1 MSRFFYFKL
10 AITNIKKNAKT
21 YVPYMIT
28 SILTISMFYIICSLG
43 NNPNITKAC
52 GTDSMKYVLF
62 LGTWVCGIFA
72 VIFLFYTNSFL
83 MKRRKKEFG
92 LYNILGMEKKH
103 ISMVVLCETLIMSI
117 ISLVLGLVVG
127 ILFDKL
133 MLLVILSMF
142 TVEIP
147 LGFHISPESFPATL
161 TLFTGI
167 FVLIFLNSIRQIHL
181 AKPIELLQ
189 GSTVG
194 EKEPKAK
201 WLIALIGAICLGS
214 GYYISLTTTNPISA
228 LNMFFFFIAVILV
241 IIGTYLLFTAGSIVL
256 LKALRK
262 NKNYYYKTKNF
273 ISISGMIYRMK
284 QNAVGL
290 ANICVLSTMV
300 LVMISSTFSL
310 WNGMND
316 VLNNFYP
323 REFIFTPTFTPF
335 EYSEESASD
344 LKAWVNDTLDECNV
358 KPKDITE
365 YSYLNFAV
373 VQDKDTFIMDRDNPA
388 YSNMVNEI
396 RNLFFITLDDYNKMA
411 NSNETLEA
419 DEVLVYSNR
428 DQYSYKEMKL
438 SNKTLKI
445 KETLKDFPNNNI
457 MASNVASSH
466 FIVVKDKSVINDL
479 NKIQNEKYGDM
490 ASSIQ
495 YYYAFNVDA
504 NIEKI
509 IDINNKFENKIK
521 EMGTYGE
528 NTNKYVYEGRFDCR
542 ESEKNDFIGM
552 YGGLYFIGVFLGVL
566 FIIATILIM
575 YYKQISEG
583 YDDKGRF
590 EIMQK
595 VGISHEEIKKSIH
608 SQVLTVFF
616 LPLIVAGI
624 HVAFAFPFITRLLA
638 ILNLTNVKLFAMAT
652 VGGFLIFSVFYAVV
666 YRITARSYYKIVS

>member
-214 GYYISLTTTNPISA
+214 GYYISISLTTTNPIAA
-228 LNMFFFFIAVILV
+228 LNMFFIAVILV

-316 VLNNFYP
+316 VLDNFYP
-323 REFIFTPTFTPF
+323 REFTFTPF
-335 EYSEESASD
+335 EYSDKSASD
-344 LKAWVNDTLDECNV
+344 LKVWVKDTLDECNLE
-358 KPKDITE
+358 PKDIID

-373 VQDKDTFIMDRDNPA
+373 VQDKDSFIMYRDNPV
-388 YSNMVNEI
+388 YSDMINDI
-396 RNLFFITLDDYNKMA
+396 RNLFFITLDDYNKMT
-411 NSNETLEA
+411 NSNETLKA

-428 DQYSYKEMKL
+428 DQYDYKEMKL
-438 SNKTLKI
+438 SDKTFKV
-445 KETLKDFPNNNI
+445 KETLDNFPNNRI
-457 MASNVASSH
+457 MSSDVASSH
-466 FIVVKDKSVINDL
+466 FMIVKDMSVINDL
-479 NKIQNEKYGDM
+479 DKIQNEIYGDM
-490 ASSIQ
+490 SSSIQ

-504 NIEKI
+504 DTEKI
-509 IDINNKFENKIK
+509 LDINNKFENDIQ

-528 NTNKYVYEGRFDCR
+528 NTNKYVYEGSFDCR
-542 ESEKNDFIGM
+542 ETEKNDFIGV

-566 FIIATILIM
+566 FMIATILIM

-624 HVAFAFPFITRLLA
+624 HIAFAFPFITRLLA

-652 VGGFLIFSVFYAVV
+652 VGGFLLFSVFYAVV

>member
-28 SILTISMFYIICSLG
+28 SILTISMFYIICSLA
-43 NNPNITKAC
+43 NNPNVTKAC
-52 GTDSMKYVLF
+52 GTESMKYILF

-72 VIFLFYTNSFL
+72 IIFLFYTNSFL

-103 ISMVVLCETLIMSI
+103 ISMVVLCETLIMSV
-117 ISLVLGLVVG
+117 ISLALGLVVG

-189 GSTVG
+189 GGSVG

-201 WLIALIGAICLGS
+201 WLIALIGAICLGL
-214 GYYISLTTTNPISA
+214 GYYISLTTTNPIAA
-228 LNMFFFFIAVILV
+228 LNMFFVAVILV

-316 VLNNFYP
+316 VLDSYFP
-323 REFIFTPTFTPF
+323 REFTFTPF
-335 EYSEESASD
+335 EYSEETASD
-344 LKAWVNDTLDECNV
+344 LKAWVNDTLDEYNV
-358 KPKDITE
+358 EPKDIAD

-373 VQDKDTFIMDRDNPA
+373 VQDKDTFIMDRDNSA
-388 YSNMVNEI
+388 YADMINEI
-396 RNLFFITLDDYNKMA
+396 RNLFFITLDDYNKMT
-411 NSNETLEA
+411 NSNETLKK

-428 DQYSYKEMKL
+428 DQYNEKEMKI
-438 SNKTLKI
+438 SDKTFKVKGRLD
-445 KETLKDFPNNNI
+445 DFPNNRL
-457 MASNVASSH
+457 MTTNVASSH
-466 FIVVKDKSVINDL
+466 FIVVKDTSVINDL
-479 NKIQNEKYGDM
+479 DKIQNEIYGDM

-504 NIEKI
+504 NTEKI
-509 IDINNKFENKIK
+509 LDINNKFENDIQ

-542 ESEKNDFIGM
+542 ETEKNDFIGT

-624 HVAFAFPFITRLLA
+624 HIAFAFPFITRLLA

-652 VGGFLIFSVFYAVV
+652 VGGFLLFSVFYAVV

>member
-189 GSTVG
+189 CSTVG

-214 GYYISLTTTNPISA
+214 GYYISLTTTNPIAA
-228 LNMFFFFIAVILV
+228 LNMFFIAVILV

-316 VLNNFYP
+316 VLDNFYP
-323 REFIFTPTFTPF
+323 REFIFTPF
-335 EYSEESASD
+335 EYSEKSASD
-344 LKAWVNDTLDECNV
+344 LKVWVKDTLDECNLE
-358 KPKDITE
+358 PKDIID

-373 VQDKDTFIMDRDNPA
+373 VQDKDSFIMYRDNPV
-388 YSNMVNEI
+388 YSDMINDI
-396 RNLFFITLDDYNKMA
+396 RNLFFITLDDYNKMT
-411 NSNETLEA
+411 NSNETLKA

-428 DQYSYKEMKL
+428 DKYDYKEMKL
-438 SNKTLKI
+438 SDKTFKV
-445 KETLKDFPNNNI
+445 KETLDNFPNNRI
-457 MASNVASSH
+457 MSSDVASSH
-466 FIVVKDKSVINDL
+466 FMIVKDMSVINDL
-479 NKIQNEKYGDM
+479 DKIQNEIYGDM

-504 NIEKI
+504 DTEKI
-509 IDINNKFENKIK
+509 LDINNKFENDIQ

-542 ESEKNDFIGM
+542 ETEKNDFIGV

-583 YDDKGRF
+583 YDDKSRF

-624 HVAFAFPFITRLLA
+624 HIAFAFPFITRLLA

-652 VGGFLIFSVFYAVV
+652 VGGFLLFSVFYAVV

>member
-43 NNPNITKAC
+43 NNPNVSKAC

-72 VIFLFYTNSFL
+72 IIFLFYTNSFL

-103 ISMVVLCETLIMSI
+103 ISMVVLCETLIMSVV
-117 ISLVLGLVVG
+117 SLVLGLVVG

-147 LGFHISPESFPATL
+147 LGFHISPQSFPATL

-201 WLIALIGAICLGS
+201 WLIALIGAICLG
-214 GYYISLTTTNPISA
+214 L
-228 LNMFFFFIAVILV
+228 
-241 IIGTYLLFTAGSIVL
+241 
-256 LKALRK
+256 
-262 NKNYYYKTKNF
+262 
-273 ISISGMIYRMK
+273 
-284 QNAVGL
+284 GL

-316 VLNNFYP
+316 VLDNYFP
-323 REFIFTPTFTPF
+323 REFSFTPF
-335 EYSEESASD
+335 EYSQETASD
-344 LKAWVNDTLDECNV
+344 LKTWVNNTLNECNV
-358 KPKDITE
+358 EAKDIVN
-365 YSYLNFAV
+365 YSYLDFAV
-373 VQDKDTFIMDRDNPA
+373 VQDKDSFIMYRDNPA
-388 YSNMVNEI
+388 YSDMINDI
-396 RNLFFITLDDYNKMA
+396 RNLFFITLDDYNKMT
-411 NSNETLEA
+411 NSNETLKA

-428 DQYSYKEMKL
+428 DQYDYKEMKL
-438 SNKTLKI
+438 SDKTFKV
-445 KETLKDFPNNNI
+445 KETLDNFPNNRI
-457 MASNVASSH
+457 MSSDVVSSH
-466 FIVVKDKSVINDL
+466 FMIVKDMSVINDL
-479 NKIQNEKYGDM
+479 DKIQNEIYGDM
-490 ASSIQ
+490 ESSIQ

-504 NIEKI
+504 DTEKI
-509 IDINNKFENKIK
+509 LDINNKFENDIQ

-542 ESEKNDFIGM
+542 ETEKNDFIGM

-624 HVAFAFPFITRLLA
+624 HIAFAFPFITRLLA
-638 ILNLTNVKLFAMAT
+638 ILNLTNVKLFAMTT
-652 VGGFLIFSVFYAVV
+652 VGGFLLFSVFYAVV

>member
-43 NNPNITKAC
+43 NNPNVSKAC

-103 ISMVVLCETLIMSI
+103 ISRVVLCETLIMSV
-117 ISLVLGLVVG
+117 ISLGLGLVVG

-214 GYYISLTTTNPISA
+214 GYYISLTTTNPIAA
-228 LNMFFFFIAVILV
+228 LNMFFIAVILV

-290 ANICVLSTMV
+290 ANICILSTMV

-316 VLNNFYP
+316 VLDSYFP
-323 REFIFTPTFTPF
+323 REFTFTPF

-344 LKAWVNDTLDECNV
+344 LKAWVNNTLDEYNV
-358 KPKDITE
+358 EPKDIAD

-373 VQDKDTFIMDRDNPA
+373 VQDKDTFIMDRNNSA
-388 YSNMVNEI
+388 YADMINEI
-396 RNLFFITLDDYNKMA
+396 RNLFFITLDDYNRMT
-411 NSNETLEA
+411 NSNETLKE

-428 DQYSYKEMKL
+428 DQYNEKQMKI
-438 SNKTLKI
+438 SDKTFKV
-445 KETLKDFPNNNI
+445 KGTLDDFPNNRL
-457 MASNVASSH
+457 MTTNVASSH
-466 FIVVKDKSVINDL
+466 FIVVKDTSVLNDL
-479 NKIQNEKYGDM
+479 DKIQNEIYGDV

-504 NIEKI
+504 NTEKI
-509 IDINNKFENKIK
+509 IDINNKFENDII
-521 EMGTYGE
+521 EMGTYEE

-542 ESEKNDFIGM
+542 ETEKNDFIGM

-624 HVAFAFPFITRLLA
+624 HIAFAFPFITRLLA

-652 VGGFLIFSVFYAVV
+652 VGGFLLFSVFYAVV

>member
-214 GYYISLTTTNPISA
+214 GYYISLTLTTTNPIA
-228 LNMFFFFIAVILV
+228 TLNMFFIAVILV

-323 REFIFTPTFTPF
+323 REFIFTPF
-335 EYSEESASD
+335 EYSEKSASD
-344 LKAWVNDTLDECNV
+344 LKVWVKDTLDECNLE
-358 KPKDITE
+358 PKDIID

-373 VQDKDTFIMDRDNPA
+373 VQDKDSFIMYRDNPV
-388 YSNMVNEI
+388 YSDMINDI
-396 RNLFFITLDDYNKMA
+396 RNLFFITLDDYNKMT
-411 NSNETLEA
+411 NSNETLKA

-428 DQYSYKEMKL
+428 DKYDYKEMKL
-438 SNKTLKI
+438 SDKTFKV
-445 KETLKDFPNNNI
+445 KETLDNFPNNRI
-457 MASNVASSH
+457 MSSDVASSH
-466 FIVVKDKSVINDL
+466 FMIVKDMSVINDL
-479 NKIQNEKYGDM
+479 DKIQNEIYGDM

-504 NIEKI
+504 DTEKI
-509 IDINNKFENKIK
+509 LDINNKFENDIQ

-542 ESEKNDFIGM
+542 ETEKNDFIGM

-583 YDDKGRF
+583 YDDKSRF

-624 HVAFAFPFITRLLA
+624 HIAFAFPFITRLLA

-652 VGGFLIFSVFYAVV
+652 VGGFLLFSVFYAVV

>member
-21 YVPYMIT
+21 YVPYIIT

-214 GYYISLTTTNPISA
+214 GYYISLTTTNPIAA
-228 LNMFFFFIAVILV
+228 LNMFFIAVILV

-323 REFIFTPTFTPF
+323 REFTFTPF

-542 ESEKNDFIGM
+542 ETEKNDFIGM

-624 HVAFAFPFITRLLA
+624 HIAFAFPFITRLLA

>member
-542 ESEKNDFIGM
+542 ETEKNDFIGM

>member
-214 GYYISLTTTNPISA
+214 GYYISISLTTTNPIAA
-228 LNMFFFFIAVILV
+228 LNMFFIAVILV

-316 VLNNFYP
+316 VLDNFYP
-323 REFIFTPTFTPF
+323 REFIFTPF
-335 EYSEESASD
+335 EYSEKSASD
-344 LKAWVNDTLDECNV
+344 LKVWVNDTLDECNLE
-358 KPKDITE
+358 PKDIID

-373 VQDKDTFIMDRDNPA
+373 VQDKDNFIMDRDNPA

-396 RNLFFITLDDYNKMA
+396 RNLFFITLDDYNRIT
-411 NSNETLEA
+411 NSNKTLKD

-428 DQYSYKEMKL
+428 DQYEMPEMKI
-438 SNKTLKI
+438 SNKTFKI
-445 KETLKDFPNNNI
+445 KETLDSFPINRL
-457 MASNVASSH
+457 MTSNVASSH
-466 FIVVKDKSVINDL
+466 FMIVKDMSVINDL
-479 NKIQNEKYGDM
+479 DKIQKGKYGDR
-490 ASSIQ
+490 ASNIE

-504 NIEKI
+504 NAEKI
-509 IDINNKFENKIK
+509 IDINDKFENDIQ
-521 EMGTYGE
+521 EMGTYEE

-583 YDDKGRF
+583 YDDKSRF

-624 HVAFAFPFITRLLA
+624 HIAFAFPFITRLLA

-652 VGGFLIFSVFYAVV
+652 VGGFLLFSVFYAVV

>member
-228 LNMFFFFIAVILV
+228 LNMFFIAVILV

-316 VLNNFYP
+316 VLDNFYP
-323 REFIFTPTFTPF
+323 REFIFTPF
-335 EYSEESASD
+335 EYSEKSASD
-344 LKAWVNDTLDECNV
+344 LKTWVNDNLNEYNV
-358 KPKDITE
+358 EPKDIID

-373 VQDKDTFIMDRDNPA
+373 VQDKDNFIMDRDNPA

-396 RNLFFITLDDYNKMA
+396 RNLFFITLDDYNRIT
-411 NSNETLEA
+411 NSNKTLKD

-428 DQYSYKEMKL
+428 DQYEMPEMKI
-438 SNKTLKI
+438 SNKTFKI
-445 KETLKDFPNNNI
+445 KETLDSFPINRL
-457 MASNVASSH
+457 MTSNVASSH
-466 FIVVKDKSVINDL
+466 FMIVKDMSVINDL
-479 NKIQNEKYGDM
+479 DKIQKGKYGDR
-490 ASSIQ
+490 ASNIE

-504 NIEKI
+504 NAEKI
-509 IDINNKFENKIK
+509 IDINDKFENDIIK
-521 EMGTYGE
+521 MGTYEE

-583 YDDKGRF
+583 YDDKSRF

-624 HVAFAFPFITRLLA
+624 HIAFAFPFITRLLA

-652 VGGFLIFSVFYAVV
+652 VGGFLLFSVFYAVV

>member
-214 GYYISLTTTNPISA
+214 GYYISLTTTNPIAA
-228 LNMFFFFIAVILV
+228 LNMFFIAVILV

-316 VLNNFYP
+316 VLDNYFP
-323 REFIFTPTFTPF
+323 REFSFTPF
-335 EYSEESASD
+335 EYSEKSASD
-344 LKAWVNDTLDECNV
+344 LKVWVKDTLDECNLE
-358 KPKDITE
+358 PKDIID

-373 VQDKDTFIMDRDNPA
+373 VQDKDSFIMYRDNPV
-388 YSNMVNEI
+388 YSDMINDI
-396 RNLFFITLDDYNKMA
+396 RNLFFITLDDYNKMT
-411 NSNETLEA
+411 NSNETLKA

-428 DQYSYKEMKL
+428 DKYDYK
-438 SNKTLKI
+438 
-445 KETLKDFPNNNI
+445 
-457 MASNVASSH
+457 
-466 FIVVKDKSVINDL
+466 
-479 NKIQNEKYGDM
+479 
-490 ASSIQ
+490 
-495 YYYAFNVDA
+495 
-504 NIEKI
+504 
-509 IDINNKFENKIK
+509 
-521 EMGTYGE
+521 
-528 NTNKYVYEGRFDCR
+528 
-542 ESEKNDFIGM
+542 
-552 YGGLYFIGVFLGVL
+552 
-566 FIIATILIM
+566 
-575 YYKQISEG
+575 
-583 YDDKGRF
+583 
-590 EIMQK
+590 
-595 VGISHEEIKKSIH
+595 
-608 SQVLTVFF
+608 
-616 LPLIVAGI
+616 
-624 HVAFAFPFITRLLA
+624 
-638 ILNLTNVKLFAMAT
+638 
-652 VGGFLIFSVFYAVV
+652 
-666 YRITARSYYKIVS
+666 

>member
-214 GYYISLTTTNPISA
+214 GYYISLTTTNPIAA
-228 LNMFFFFIAVILV
+228 LNMFFIAVILV

-323 REFIFTPTFTPF
+323 REFTFTPF

-542 ESEKNDFIGM
+542 ETEKNDFIGM

-624 HVAFAFPFITRLLA
+624 HIAFAFPFITRLLA

-652 VGGFLIFSVFYAVV
+652 VGGFLLFSVFYAVV

>member
-214 GYYISLTTTNPISA
+214 GYYISLTLTTTNPIA
-228 LNMFFFFIAVILV
+228 TLNMFFIAVILV

-316 VLNNFYP
+316 VLDNFYP
-323 REFIFTPTFTPF
+323 REFIFTPF
-335 EYSEESASD
+335 EYSEKSASD
-344 LKAWVNDTLDECNV
+344 LKVWVKDTLDECNLE
-358 KPKDITE
+358 PKDIID

-373 VQDKDTFIMDRDNPA
+373 VQDKDSFIMYRDNPV
-388 YSNMVNEI
+388 YSDMINDI
-396 RNLFFITLDDYNKMA
+396 RNLFFITLDDYNKMT
-411 NSNETLEA
+411 NSNETLKA

-428 DQYSYKEMKL
+428 DKYDYKEMKL
-438 SNKTLKI
+438 SDKTFKV
-445 KETLKDFPNNNI
+445 KETLDNFPNNRI
-457 MASNVASSH
+457 MSSDVASSH
-466 FIVVKDKSVINDL
+466 FMIVKDMSVINDL
-479 NKIQNEKYGDM
+479 DKIQNEIYGDM

-504 NIEKI
+504 DTEKI
-509 IDINNKFENKIK
+509 LDINNKFENDIQ

-542 ESEKNDFIGM
+542 ETEKNDFIGM

-583 YDDKGRF
+583 YDDKSRF

-624 HVAFAFPFITRLLA
+624 HIAFAFPFITRLLA

-652 VGGFLIFSVFYAVV
+652 VGGFLLFSVFYAVV

>member
-214 GYYISLTTTNPISA
+214 GYYISLTTTNPIAA
-228 LNMFFFFIAVILV
+228 LNMFFIAVILV

-316 VLNNFYP
+316 VLDNFYP
-323 REFIFTPTFTPF
+323 REFIFTPF
-335 EYSEESASD
+335 EYSEKSASD
-344 LKAWVNDTLDECNV
+344 LKVWVKDTLDECNLE
-358 KPKDITE
+358 PKDIID

-373 VQDKDTFIMDRDNPA
+373 VQDKDSFIMYRDNPV
-388 YSNMVNEI
+388 YSDMINDI
-396 RNLFFITLDDYNKMA
+396 RNLFFITLDDYNKMT
-411 NSNETLEA
+411 NSNETLKA

-428 DQYSYKEMKL
+428 DQYDYKEMKL
-438 SNKTLKI
+438 SDKTFKV
-445 KETLKDFPNNNI
+445 KETLDNFPNNRI
-457 MASNVASSH
+457 MSSDVASSH
-466 FIVVKDKSVINDL
+466 FMIVKDMSVINDL
-479 NKIQNEKYGDM
+479 DKIQNEIYGDM

-504 NIEKI
+504 DTEKI
-509 IDINNKFENKIK
+509 LDINNKFENDIQ

-542 ESEKNDFIGM
+542 ETEKNDFIGT

-624 HVAFAFPFITRLLA
+624 HIAFAFPFITKLLA
-638 ILNLTNVKLFAMAT
+638 ILNLTNVNLFAMAT
-652 VGGFLIFSVFYAVV
+652 VGGFLIFSVFYAIV

>member
-214 GYYISLTTTNPISA
+214 GYYISLTTTNPIAA
-228 LNMFFFFIAVILV
+228 LNMFFIAVILV

-316 VLNNFYP
+316 VLDNFYP
-323 REFIFTPTFTPF
+323 REFIFTPF
-335 EYSEESASD
+335 EYSEKSASD
-344 LKAWVNDTLDECNV
+344 LKVWVKDTLDECNLE
-358 KPKDITE
+358 PKDIID

-373 VQDKDTFIMDRDNPA
+373 VQDKDSFIMYRDNPV
-388 YSNMVNEI
+388 YSDMINDI
-396 RNLFFITLDDYNKMA
+396 RNLFFITLDDYNKMT
-411 NSNETLEA
+411 NSNETLKA

-428 DQYSYKEMKL
+428 DQYDYKEMKL
-438 SNKTLKI
+438 SDKTFKV
-445 KETLKDFPNNNI
+445 KETLDNFPNNRI
-457 MASNVASSH
+457 MSSDVASSH
-466 FIVVKDKSVINDL
+466 FMIVKDMSVINDL
-479 NKIQNEKYGDM
+479 DKIQNEIYGDM

-504 NIEKI
+504 DTEKI
-509 IDINNKFENKIK
+509 LDINNKFENDIQ

-542 ESEKNDFIGM
+542 ETEKNDFIGT

-624 HVAFAFPFITRLLA
+624 HIAFAFPFITRLLA

-652 VGGFLIFSVFYAVV
+652 VGGFLLFSVFYAVV

>member
-323 REFIFTPTFTPF
+323 REFTFT
-335 EYSEESASD
+335 YSEESASD

-542 ESEKNDFIGM
+542 ETEKNDFIGM

>member
-52 GTDSMKYVLF
+52 GTPSMKYVLF

-103 ISMVVLCETLIMSI
+103 ISMVVLCETLIMSV

-181 AKPIELLQ
+181 AKPIELLRG
-189 GSTVG
+189 GSVG

-201 WLIALIGAICLGS
+201 WLIALIGAICLGL
-214 GYYISLTTTNPISA
+214 GYYISLTTTNPIAA
-228 LNMFFFFIAVILV
+228 LNMFFVAVILV

-316 VLNNFYP
+316 VLDNYFP
-323 REFIFTPTFTPF
+323 REFSFTPF
-335 EYSEESASD
+335 EYSQETASD
-344 LKAWVNDTLDECNV
+344 LKTWVNNTLNECNV
-358 KPKDITE
+358 EAKDIVN
-365 YSYLNFAV
+365 YSYLDFAV
-373 VQDKDTFIMDRDNPA
+373 VQDKDSFIMYRDNPA
-388 YSNMVNEI
+388 YSDMINDI
-396 RNLFFITLDDYNKMA
+396 RNLFFITLDDYNKMT
-411 NSNETLEA
+411 NSNETLKA

-428 DQYSYKEMKL
+428 DQYDYKEMKL
-438 SNKTLKI
+438 SDKTFKV
-445 KETLKDFPNNNI
+445 KETLDNFPNNRI
-457 MASNVASSH
+457 MSSDVASSH
-466 FIVVKDKSVINDL
+466 FMIVKDMSVINDL
-479 NKIQNEKYGDM
+479 DKIQNEIYGDM

-504 NIEKI
+504 DTEKI
-509 IDINNKFENKIK
+509 LDINNKFENDIQ

-542 ESEKNDFIGM
+542 ETEKNDFIGM

-624 HVAFAFPFITRLLA
+624 HIAFAFPFITRLLA

-652 VGGFLIFSVFYAVV
+652 VGGFLLFSVFYAVV

>member
-28 SILTISMFYIICSLG
+28 SILTISMFYIICSLA
-43 NNPNITKAC
+43 NNPDVSKAC

-103 ISMVVLCETLIMSI
+103 ISMVVLCETLIMSV

-147 LGFHISPESFPATL
+147 LGFHISPQSFPATL

-181 AKPIELLQ
+181 AKPIELLR
-189 GSTVG
+189 GSSVG

-214 GYYISLTTTNPISA
+214 GYYISLTTTNPIAA
-228 LNMFFFFIAVILV
+228 LNMFFVAVILV
-241 IIGTYLLFTAGSIVL
+241 IIGTYLLFTAGSIIL
-256 LKALRK
+256 LKTLRK

-310 WNGMND
+310 WYGMND
-316 VLNNFYP
+316 VLDNYFP
-323 REFIFTPTFTPF
+323 REFSFTPF
-335 EYSEESASD
+335 EYSQETASD
-344 LKAWVNDTLDECNV
+344 LKAWVNNTLNECNV
-358 KPKDITE
+358 EAKDITE

-373 VQDKDTFIMDRDNPA
+373 VQDKDTFIMYRDNPV
-388 YSNMVNEI
+388 YSDMINDI
-396 RNLFFITLDDYNKMA
+396 RNLFFITLDDYNKMT
-411 NSNETLEA
+411 NSNETLKA

-428 DQYSYKEMKL
+428 DQYDYKEMKL
-438 SNKTLKI
+438 SDKTFKV
-445 KETLKDFPNNNI
+445 KETLDNFPNNRI
-457 MASNVASSH
+457 MSSDVASSH
-466 FIVVKDKSVINDL
+466 FMIVKDMSVINDL
-479 NKIQNEKYGDM
+479 DKIQNEIYGDM

-504 NIEKI
+504 DTEKI
-509 IDINNKFENKIK
+509 LDINNKFENDIQ

-542 ESEKNDFIGM
+542 ETEKNDFIGT

-624 HVAFAFPFITRLLA
+624 HIAFAFPFITRLLA
-638 ILNLTNVKLFAMAT
+638 ILNLTNVNLFAMAT
-652 VGGFLIFSVFYAVV
+652 VGGFLLFSVFYAVV

>member
-214 GYYISLTTTNPISA
+214 GYYISLTTTNPIAA
-228 LNMFFFFIAVILV
+228 LNMFFIAVILV

-323 REFIFTPTFTPF
+323 REFIFTPF
-335 EYSEESASD
+335 EYSEKSASD
-344 LKAWVNDTLDECNV
+344 LKVWVKDTLDECNLE
-358 KPKDITE
+358 PKDIID

-373 VQDKDTFIMDRDNPA
+373 VQDKDTFIMYRDNPV
-388 YSNMVNEI
+388 YSDMINDI
-396 RNLFFITLDDYNKMA
+396 RNLFFITLDDYNKMT
-411 NSNETLEA
+411 NSNETLKA

-428 DQYSYKEMKL
+428 DKYDYKEMKL
-438 SNKTLKI
+438 SDKTFKV
-445 KETLKDFPNNNI
+445 KETLDNFPNNRI
-457 MASNVASSH
+457 MSSDVASSH
-466 FIVVKDKSVINDL
+466 FMIVKDMSVINDL
-479 NKIQNEKYGDM
+479 DKIQNEIYGDM

-504 NIEKI
+504 DTEKI
-509 IDINNKFENKIK
+509 LDINNKFENDIQ

-542 ESEKNDFIGM
+542 ETEKNDFIGM

-624 HVAFAFPFITRLLA
+624 HIAFAFPFITRLLA

-652 VGGFLIFSVFYAVV
+652 VGGFLLFSVFYAVV

>member
-189 GSTVG
+189 CSTVG

-214 GYYISLTTTNPISA
+214 GYYISLTTTNPIAA
-228 LNMFFFFIAVILV
+228 LNMFFIAVILV

-316 VLNNFYP
+316 VLDNFYP
-323 REFIFTPTFTPF
+323 REFIFTPF
-335 EYSEESASD
+335 EYSEKSASD
-344 LKAWVNDTLDECNV
+344 LKVWVKDTLDECNLE
-358 KPKDITE
+358 PKDIID

-373 VQDKDTFIMDRDNPA
+373 VQDKDSFIMYRDNPV
-388 YSNMVNEI
+388 YSDMINDI
-396 RNLFFITLDDYNKMA
+396 RNLFFITLDDYNKMT
-411 NSNETLEA
+411 NSNETLKA

-428 DQYSYKEMKL
+428 DKYDYKEMKL
-438 SNKTLKI
+438 SDKTFKV
-445 KETLKDFPNNNI
+445 KETLDNFPNNRI
-457 MASNVASSH
+457 MSSDVASSH
-466 FIVVKDKSVINDL
+466 FMIVKDMSVINDL
-479 NKIQNEKYGDM
+479 DKIQNEIYGDM

-504 NIEKI
+504 DTEKI
-509 IDINNKFENKIK
+509 LDINNKFENDIQ

-542 ESEKNDFIGM
+542 ETEKNDFIGV

-583 YDDKGRF
+583 YDDKSRF

-608 SQVLTVFF
+608 SQVLTVFL

-624 HVAFAFPFITRLLA
+624 HIAFAFPFITRLLA

-652 VGGFLIFSVFYAVV
+652 VGGFLLFSVFYAVV